1 MNKVLEALLTVL
13 ALAGLFCALPNTA
26 PVNHTIGAQPAVVTD
41 GSAPMPICR
50 GAKRCF

>member
-13 ALAGLFCALPNTA
+13 ALAGLFCALPNSP
-26 PVNHTIGAQPAVVTD
+26 PVNPTIGAQQAVVAD

-50 GAKRCF
+50 GKRCF